1 MSVQDI
7 HIWEQVY
14 DIHRAEFV
22 QKVNRL
28 IDRHEEVLLCAAFE
42 SAAWIADQVE
52 ATARPGEAKETA
64 GEIGQRIRALR
75 DHRR

>member
-1 MSVQDI
+1 MSAQDI
-7 HIWEQVY
+7 HVWEQIY

-22 QKVNRL
+22 QKVSGL
-28 IDRHEEVLLCAAFE
+28 IDRHEEVLLHAAFE
-42 SAAWIADQVE
+42 SAARIADQVE

-75 DHRR
+75 EPRR